1 MRARI
6 YQPARNAMT
15 SGQAKTKSWV
25 LEYAPDSPR
34 TLDPLMG
41 WTSSA
46 DTQSQVE
53 LRFSSK
59 EAALDYAAENGIE
72 ATVLEPQKRKHII
85 RRGGYGENFATDR
98 RGVWTH

>member
-15 SGQAKTKSWV
+15 SGQGRTKTWV
-25 LEYAPDSPR
+25 LEYAPDAPR

-41 WTSSA
+41 WTGSD
-46 DTQSQVE
+46 DTQAQVR

-59 EAALDYAAENGIE
+59 QAALDYAAEKGIE
-72 ATVLEPQKRKHII
+72 ATVTEPHKRKPNI
-85 RRGGYGENFATDR
+85 RAGGYGENFATNR
-98 RGVWTH
+98 RAVWTH

>member
-15 SGQAKTKSWV
+15 SGQGRSKTWV
-25 LEYAPDSPR
+25 LEYAPDAPR

-41 WTSSA
+41 WTGSD
-46 DTQSQVE
+46 DTQAQVR

-59 EAALDYAAENGIE
+59 QAALDYAAEKGIE
-72 ATVLEPQKRKHII
+72 ATVTEPHKRKHNI
-85 RRGGYGENFATDR
+85 RAGGYGENFATSR
-98 RGVWTH
+98 RAVWTH